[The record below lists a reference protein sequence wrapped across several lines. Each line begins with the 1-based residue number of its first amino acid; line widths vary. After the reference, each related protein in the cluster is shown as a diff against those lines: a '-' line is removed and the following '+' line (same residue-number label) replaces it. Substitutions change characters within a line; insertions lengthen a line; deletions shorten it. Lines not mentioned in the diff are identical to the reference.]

1 MPDSR
6 EKPDPT
12 TKQQAPGR
20 RVASAK
26 DDWKPSSWRSKPVA
40 QEVVYPDPKAL
51 DDVLVRLT
59 RLPPL
64 VTSWEVETLK
74 GLLADAARGERFLL
88 QGGACAE
95 EFTDCESAVIT
106 NKLKILLQ
114 MSLVLCYGCRKR
126 VINVGRFAGQYAK
139 PRSSDTETRDGV
151 TLPSFRGCN
160 INRPGFTEEDRTP
173 DPELLLRGY
182 EHAAITLN
190 FIRSL
195 VESGFADLHHPE
207 YWDID
212 FFSQSPQAR
221 EYHKIVESIGNSVQ
235 FMETITGTNVDE
247 LSRVEFFT
255 SHEALHL
262 PFEQARTRQ
271 VPRRKWWYNL
281 NTHFPW
287 IGNRTR
293 SPDGAHVEYCRGIGN
308 PLGVKIGPSISA
320 EELLE
325 LTEILDPDNMP
336 GRLTLIH
343 RFGADKID
351 TYLPPLIE
359 AIRSAG
365 RVVLWCCDPM
375 HGNTVETQHG
385 VKTRSFDDILDE
397 LEHALEIHQN
407 SGSILGGVH
416 CELTGEHVT
425 ECIGGARKLSDA
437 DLSKAYKSQVDPR
450 LNYEQALE
458 MALRIARRMRV
469 NSRGPSTRP

>member
-1 MPDSR
+1 M
-6 EKPDPT
+6 
-12 TKQQAPGR
+12 
-20 RVASAK
+20 
-26 DDWKPSSWRSKPVA
+26 
-40 QEVVYPDPKAL
+40 
-51 DDVLVRLT
+51 
-59 RLPPL
+59 
-64 VTSWEVETLK
+64 
-74 GLLADAARGERFLL
+74 
-88 QGGACAE
+88 
-95 EFTDCESAVIT
+95 
-106 NKLKILLQ
+106 
-114 MSLVLCYGCRKR
+114 
-126 VINVGRFAGQYAK
+126 INVGRFAGQYAK

-173 DPELLLRGY
+173 DPKLLLRGY
-182 EHAAITLN
+182 EHAAMTLN

-212 FFSQSPQAR
+212 FFSESPQAR
-221 EYHKIVESIGNSVQ
+221 EYRKIVESIGSAVQ
-235 FMETITGTNVDE
+235 FMETITGTDVDE

-255 SHEALHL
+255 SHETLHL

-308 PLGVKIGPSISA
+308 PVGVKIGPSISA